1 MDSDSSSSEASSG
14 RGECGDEGGGGE
26 SRSRTAGGDWSSDR
40 ANSDVSDDENF
51 SRGAKS
57 IDSPPE
63 SPPRGGGNLD
73 SPPASPAAPGV
84 GSPAPYSGSEASEN
98 SPRPPESPPSYLG
111 SPPPQAQLPRTPPDY
126 YPTSPGT
133 YGPSSPASP
142 VNGRSSSID
151 GPSSPGD
158 DPSSLRDDRSS
169 VGSPGGGRS
178 STTGGASSPASHR
191 GSSSVDGRSTPTSPA
206 DRSTSSGGIR
216 RAVRS
221 SVTSNIRSPSVGH
234 SSEGEESRSPT
245 CTHARHTDD
254 ILSPEDRRSDPSSPA
269 GRSLNPMSPVDLPS
283 NFTRRRRT
291 PTNRSK
297 QDSPQDEPRS
307 PIEPFSLSE
316 GPNASSRLGRRNK
329 GGPSTPQNRPFSPS
343 SPERRFLTSADA
355 PLSPTSPTE
364 GPSSPEGRP
373 TTPDSSHRSG
383 EGRSSP
389 IHLDGPGSP
398 IDEDS
403 FSPRTSR
410 RRISGGRDSF
420 PASPV
425 EGPSSPFSHDERCT
439 SPGNEPASPMSRPRR
454 RSPMSPAS
462 SDGRSNISSDS
473 TLGGSPE
480 PNDIPTVPARAKTPS
495 PVRHEKVEIKSHG
508 EDLSDVSDIESL
520 GSVSDNEQDKI
531 LKVIDT
537 ETKEK
542 ESILNGGS
550 GAGTMAL
557 GEEAEQ
563 LDFEA
568 EEREEPEGQLLEVS
582 TQHQIEGMTSSSNNC
597 NTKDL
602 QSISSMTTAT
612 GTASVPADDEEEGEV
627 KEREDGEI
635 SDEGEARPEE
645 TEPRPVCRFFS
656 RGQCTWGSSC
666 SFRHVTQTGKVVPT
680 ALGQLP
686 TRGANSRFFRSWF
699 RRGGVPSLRFFAP
712 RFVHPGVTDKG
723 NYTMFDMVRPL
734 VPMNNGPPPPPHL
747 FPGPI
752 DVYTPRAIDRP
763 IIGPGPPPF
772 QQPAVRREEP
782 PGESAWE
789 RGLRQAKELLRR
801 STKRKETDADFEEKK
816 MNLGLSGQDEYDK
829 ENDYYTRPTSPIYE
843 DTAYH
848 ERYPNKEGE
857 KRYRSVSERFGD
869 YPPPAPYYPP
879 PRGENWYE
887 ERSSRYHHQSSRHH
901 PSSYQPSSR
910 AGGGNSAPSEDYY
923 ERPKRQKYSSREV
936 IVQRSEKT
944 QWKENSP
951 SPRPRGSDRSGRGD
965 EWADP
970 WMRSK
975 SPTRKGTGTTS
986 RSTRKKS
993 YSSRSSYS
1001 SSSTSRSS
1009 SYSSYSRS
1017 GSHSRSTRS
1026 RSSRSRSR
1034 SPFSRKKMSPL
1045 SRRANKS
1052 PFSRGERRGQD
1063 PERSMHMNPPAP
1075 SPRANNASPTA
1086 RRNPTPPDSR
1096 SNRNLS
1102 ARLLAAAMRD
1112 RSVSRSSRS
1121 SSASDSSGS
1130 SSDSS
1135 SDSGSSSSSSRGP
1148 SPTPPPP
1155 QQRILPLKQQ
1165 QGRKKI
1171 EIDEKLAQA
1180 MKVKAMDALK
1190 LSGQKQQI
1198 KLTLK
1203 GPGSGTGKERVAAP
1217 VVSRKRVAD
1226 SPLEDEDDD
1235 LDSPS
1240 ITKKKPAPSRRE
1252 ELLKQL
1258 KAVEDA
1264 IARKRSKI

>member
-1 MDSDSSSSEASSG
+1 MDSDSSSSDESSG
-14 RGECGDEGGGGE
+14 RGGCGDEGGGDE
-26 SRSRTAGGDWSSDR
+26 SHTRTAGGDWSSDR

-73 SPPASPAAPGV
+73 SPPASPAAPGA
-84 GSPAPYSGSEASEN
+84 GSPAPYSGSDASEN

-126 YPTSPGT
+126 FPTSPDA
-133 YGPSSPASP
+133 YGPASPASP
-142 VNGRSSSID
+142 VNGRSSSVD

-158 DPSSLRDDRSS
+158 GHSSPRDDRSS
-169 VGSPGGGRS
+169 LGSPDGGRS
-178 STTGGASSPASHR
+178 STTGGDSSPASLR
-191 GSSSVDGRSTPTSPA
+191 GSSSVDGHSTPTSPA
-206 DRSTSSGGIR
+206 GRSTSSGGVR
-216 RAVRS
+216 RGIRS
-221 SVTSNIRSPSVGH
+221 SITSNVRSPSVGH
-234 SSEGEESRSPT
+234 SSAGEESRSSPCMHT
-245 CTHARHTDD
+245 GHTDEM
-254 ILSPEDRRSDPSSPA
+254 LSPEGRRSGPSSPT
-269 GRSLNPMSPVDLPS
+269 GRTSNPLSPADMPS
-283 NFTRRRRT
+283 RPSRIRRT
-291 PTNRSK
+291 SVDRSNSG
-297 QDSPQDEPRS
+297 SPMDEPRS
-307 PIEPFSLSE
+307 PIRGPASPSE
-316 GPNASSRLGRRNK
+316 SPNASNRLCRRSK
-329 GGPSTPQNRPFSPS
+329 GGPSTPQNRPLSPS
-343 SPERRFLTSADA
+343 SPERRYLTSADA
-355 PLSPTSPTE
+355 PLSPTSPAE

-373 TTPDSSHRSG
+373 ATPDSSHRSAD
-383 EGRSSP
+383 GRSSP
-389 IHLDGPGSP
+389 VHLDRHCSP
-398 IDEDS
+398 VDEDS
-403 FSPRTSR
+403 FSPSSPR
-410 RRISGGRDSF
+410 RRISANKHFISGDRDSF

-425 EGPSSPFSHDERCT
+425 DGPSSPLGHDEPCA
-439 SPGNEPASPMSRPRR
+439 SPGEEPASPVRKPSRR
-454 RSPMSPAS
+454 RPVSPAS

-473 TLGGSPE
+473 SLGGSPE
-480 PNDIPTVPARAKTPS
+480 PTDIPPVPARAKTPS
-495 PVRHEKVEIKSHG
+495 PVRHDKMEIKSHG

-520 GSVSDNEQDKI
+520 GSVSDNEQDKM
-531 LKVIDT
+531 LKDIDS
-537 ETKEK
+537 EFKEK
-542 ESILNGGS
+542 EISSILNGGN
-550 GAGTMAL
+550 GGGTMAL

-568 EEREEPEGQLLEVS
+568 EEREELDGQLLEVS
-582 TQHQIEGMTSSSNNC
+582 SAHQQEGMTSSSNNC
-597 NTKDL
+597 NTKDM
-602 QSISSMTTAT
+602 QS
-612 GTASVPADDEEEGEV
+612 GASTLASGAVGVLGDDEEEGEV

-666 SFRHVTQTGKVVPT
+666 
-680 ALGQLP
+680 
-686 TRGANSRFFRSWF
+686 
-699 RRGGVPSLRFFAP
+699 

-747 FPGPI
+747 FPGPM

-763 IIGPGPPPF
+763 IIGPGPPPY

-879 PRGENWYE
+879 PRGDNTWYE
-887 ERSSRYHHQSSRHH
+887 ERPSRYHHQSSRHH

-910 AGGGNSAPSEDYY
+910 GGGGNSAPTDDYY

-975 SPTRKGTGTTS
+975 SPTRKGSGTMS

-1017 GSHSRSTRS
+1017 GTHSRSTRS

-1075 SPRANNASPTA
+1075 SPRANNTSPTA

-1148 SPTPPPP
+1148 SPTPPP
-1155 QQRILPLKQQ
+1155 QQRILPVKQQ

-1203 GPGSGTGKERVAAP
+1203 GPGSGASKERVSAP

-1226 SPLEDEDDD
+1226 SPLDDEDDD
-1235 LDSPS
+1235 IDSPTV
-1240 ITKKKPAPSRRE
+1240 TKKKPAPSRRE